1 MRSSRAFGGLVVAL
15 ALVAAACGS
24 SSGTAEPAKPAKAAN
39 SSHSDTAGEHD
50 MRCMETKFAGKN
62 PKVCATTTEA
72 KPFTLATPLTYT
84 PDGLVDISKVDLSGV
99 QGVTPK
105 QTQDATELLKATV
118 KTLPR
123 WSDPAVAAAD
133 GFQSI
138 GDGLTGEEHMLHW
151 DWIDDDVIFDPN
163 KPESLV
169 YKVDRATGA
178 RTLEA
183 AMYILPK
190 QYSLEN
196 PHPLESPL
204 VQFHHHDNLC
214 FTPPAGDKGPQVRGL
229 TDAQGNC
236 AAPLTKFNPNIQVHV
251 WIRANECG
259 PFASLL
265 GVGAGQIANG
275 SERSCVKDH
284 NQLGL

>member
-1 MRSSRAFGGLVVAL
+1 MRSSRAFAGVVVAL
-15 ALVAAACGS
+15 AVVAAACGS
-24 SSGTAEPAKPAKAAN
+24 SSGKAADQPAAKTKAKA
-39 SSHSDTAGEHD
+39 SHSHGSGEHD
-50 MRCMETKFAGKN
+50 MKCMDTAFAAKN
-62 PKVCATTTEA
+62 AEKCGVEPA
-72 KPFTLATPLTYT
+72 PFTLATPLTYT
-84 PDGLVDISKVDLSGV
+84 ADGLIDINNVDLSGV

-169 YKVDRATGA
+169 YKVDRATGTK
-178 RTLEA
+178 TLEA

-190 QYSLEN
+190 QYTLEN

-265 GVGAGQIANG
+265 GVGAGQIATD